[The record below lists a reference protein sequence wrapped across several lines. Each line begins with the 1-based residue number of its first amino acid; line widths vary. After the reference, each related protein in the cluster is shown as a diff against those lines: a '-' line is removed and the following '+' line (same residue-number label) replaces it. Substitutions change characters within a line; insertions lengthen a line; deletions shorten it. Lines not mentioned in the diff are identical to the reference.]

1 MNTMMIVFLI
11 WLIGI
16 LITYTCFARKWDKT
30 LFEKIYLSF
39 VWTALILLYVI
50 HLINKL

>member
-1 MNTMMIVFLI
+1 MNTMIIVFLI

-16 LITYTCFARKWDKT
+16 LITYTYFAKKWDKT

-39 VWTALILLYVI
+39 AWPALIPLYVI